1 MSDDTSRDELIE
13 LPLGHQDS
21 WESVDKGDEKG
32 PPPEV
37 PSPPRRRG
45 RWWLAV
51 FLLLAAA
58 ATWYLT
64 APRVELD
71 PATVEFE
78 PLRVGE
84 LSEPQ
89 GVTITNGGWRSLG
102 VESVGVAGSASTE
115 FRTVADDCSGAEL
128 ERGASCSVE
137 FAFAPGRPGEHSA
150 ELALAVATPRAMP
163 DLVLLGRGVAPSL
176 AARPERLDFGSES
189 VGATSPGHDLE
200 LTNSGSAILHIER
213 VTLEGSDGEFRLVG
227 NECSR
232 AELAP
237 GESCSLRLVFRP
249 ALLGRREGF
258 VEIES
263 DAFEGSSRIALEG
276 RGTGPDLAIDPEG
289 LDFGSQ
295 RVGTR
300 SEPRTLSLTNRGD
313 ESIAISSLR
322 VADGGAF
329 RLEREDC
336 SGRSL
341 DVGGTCRAVI
351 TFAPR
356 GEGTVRSSLEIREA
370 SGGLAPG
377 VGISGRGVSPRVR
390 LSTRSMSFEAVRI
403 GEESSARSLVVEN
416 SGTAILSVGRLR
428 VGGPSAGA
436 FAVVRDACSGTT
448 VSPGQRCEVSLLF
461 RPQRGGDLSARLS
474 VPSDAPGEPP
484 QVELSG
490 HARAPALAIGRSR
503 LDFAAV
509 RQTESQDLRV
519 EISNEGD
526 ALLRLDEISVG
537 GAAAAD
543 FVVASNGCSSGELA
557 PGRSCWLVVRF
568 SPLADGPRDAR
579 LVVRSNA
586 PEGDRSLVLQGIGRP
601 APEPGIG
608 VRPQR
613 LVFGAQ
619 PTGRRSEVLTVEVT
633 SSGEG
638 RLVLEEIRIDGAAAD
653 DFVVVPGTCQGL
665 PYLVGGGECTF
676 GVRFVPSAP
685 GNRRARLVIEHN
697 AAAPKVEI
705 ELAGEGL

>member
-13 LPLGHQDS
+13 LPLGHQAS
-21 WESVDKGDEKG
+21 WESVDKGEEKG
-32 PPPEV
+32 APTEAPPPARG
-37 PSPPRRRG
+37 RRR
-45 RWWLAV
+45 WWIVVLLVLAV
-51 FLLLAAA
+51 A

-64 APRVELD
+64 APVVELD
-71 PATVEFE
+71 PDAVEFE
-78 PLRVGE
+78 ALRVGQI
-84 LSEPQ
+84 SEPRRVV
-89 GVTITNGGWRSLG
+89 VTNAGWRSLR
-102 VESVGVAGSASTE
+102 VESVGVAGSASAG
-115 FRTVADDCSGAEL
+115 FRTVADACSGAEL

-137 FAFAPGRPGEHSA
+137 LAFAPERPGEHDA
-150 ELALAVATPRAMP
+150 ELALTVATPRATP
-163 DLVLLGRGVAPSL
+163 DLVILGRGVAPSL

-189 VGATSPGHDLE
+189 VGATSPGRDLE
-200 LTNSGSAILHIER
+200 LTNSGSATLHVER

-232 AELAP
+232 TELAP
-237 GESCSLRLVFRP
+237 EEGCSLRLVFRP

-258 VEIES
+258 VEVES
-263 DAFEGSSRIALEG
+263 DAFEGTSRIALTG
-276 RGTGPDLAIDPEG
+276 RGSGPDLDIDPEG

-295 RVGTR
+295 RVGSR

-313 ESIAISSLR
+313 EPLGISSLR
-322 VADGGAF
+322 IADGGPF

-336 SGRSL
+336 GGRAL
-341 DVGGTCRAVI
+341 EVGRTCRAVI
-351 TFAPR
+351 SFAPQS
-356 GEGTVRSSLEIREA
+356 EGTVRSSLEIREA

-377 VGISGRGVSPRVR
+377 VGISGRGVSPRIR
-390 LSTRSMSFEAVRI
+390 LSTRSMSFEAVLV

-416 SGTAILSVGRLR
+416 SGTASLSIGQLR
-428 VGGPSAGA
+428 IIGPSASA
-436 FAVVRDACSGTT
+436 FVIARDACSGTA
-448 VSPGQRCEVSLLF
+448 VPPAQRCEVSLLF
-461 RPQRGGDLSARLS
+461 RPGRGGDLSAGLS
-474 VPSDAPGEPP
+474 LPSDAPGETP

-509 RQTESQDLRV
+509 RQTESQDLRI
-519 EISNEGD
+519 EISNQGD
-526 ALLRLDEISVG
+526 ALLRLDEISIG
-537 GAAAAD
+537 GTAAAD
-543 FVVASNGCSSGELA
+543 FVIASNGCSPGELA

-586 PEGDRSLVLQGIGRP
+586 AQGDRNLVLRGIGRP
-601 APEPGIG
+601 APEPGIT

-613 LVFGAQ
+613 LAFGAQ

-638 RLVLEEIRIDGAAAD
+638 RLVLEEIDIAGEARD

-676 GVRFVPSAP
+676 GVRFVPSVA
-685 GNRRARLVIEHN
+685 GSRRARLLIEHN
-697 AAAPKVEI
+697 AAVATVEI
-705 ELAGEGL
+705 ELVGEGL